1 MSSGSSGLGY
11 NRSEHVQI
19 KLEFLHMMTRLR
31 LDPARMELLA
41 VFFETYLPLKP
52 REEEQLQ
59 LEIDKSPLKKEVRMM
74 EWITSW
80 EKKGRQEGRQEG
92 RKEGIEAGM
101 KQEKID
107 IAIKMMKENLDS
119 SLVSKVTGLSLE
131 ELHKLKET
139 AH

>member
-1 MSSGSSGLGY
+1 
-11 NRSEHVQI
+11 
-19 KLEFLHMMTRLR
+19 
-31 LDPARMELLA
+31 
-41 VFFETYLPLKP
+41 
-52 REEEQLQ
+52 
-59 LEIDKSPLKKEVRMM
+59 MM

-80 EKKGRQEGRQEG
+80 EKKGRQEGRQEGRKEG

-107 IAIKMMKENLDS
+107 IAIKMMKENLDPA
-119 SLVSKVTGLSLE
+119 LVSKVTGLSLE